1 MTEYEV
7 VNVRT
12 TDDVQVVR
20 LCGEVDLTNA
30 IEVRDAIN
38 DITSPDAT
46 TITIDLT
53 PTTYL
58 DSSGIAIL
66 FHLAERLNDRR
77 QQLRLVVPPN
87 SPLQTALELTNLPR
101 TIPVLPTLD

>member
-38 DITSPDAT
+38 DIASPDAT
-46 TITIDLT
+46 TIT
-53 PTTYL
+53 
-58 DSSGIAIL
+58 
-66 FHLAERLNDRR
+66 
-77 QQLRLVVPPN
+77 
-87 SPLQTALELTNLPR
+87 
-101 TIPVLPTLD
+101 